1 LKAIARRPERWLS
14 LGHATS
20 SPLHAV
26 ESDASIDDRSPRQL
40 LGRVDVVVDGVVKSW
55 DDDEGWG
62 VLASSAVPGD
72 VFAHFS
78 HVDGAGYRTLA
89 TGERVSFDWE
99 PFPGGQDG
107 YVYRATRVVRASGS

>member
-1 LKAIARRPERWLS
+1 LVVDQS
-14 LGHATS
+14 LRH
-20 SPLHAV
+20 
-26 ESDASIDDRSPRQL
+26 L

-78 HVDGAGYRTLA
+78 HVVAVGYRTLA
-89 TGERVSFDWE
+89 MGERVSFEWE
-99 PFPGGQDG
+99 PFPSGQDG
-107 YVYRATRVVRASGS
+107 YFYRATRVVRISVSP